1 MALID
6 QQNKVIYWDEVNWQ
20 WLPFLA
26 KERNGKF
33 YLIKDKKRFPV
44 NCQEDVVS
52 LIKSFGFCLSSIQ
65 DLGIT
70 EVSAGYFLYKGKLYS
85 TGTPKT
91 GIIKLISIISGNSL
105 SKIHNEI
112 KGHGVLSKN
121 IFEELLSR
129 DTVEYKGKVYKSL
142 RNLAE
147 NLNVP
152 YSYMRNHLSK
162 GRTIDEII
170 KMYVPRDISD
180 HLGNKFDSVSSMIE
194 YWGISRNAYLGRRA
208 KGLPLEEIL
217 TKPVKSLK
225 RLKEYKDF
233 EGNVFSTKAEMAE
246 HWGVNYSTLRNRLRL
261 GWSLEEALTGNK
273 KRGN

>member
-44 NCQEDVVS
+44 KCKEDVVS
-52 LIKSFGFCLSSIQ
+52 LIKSFGFCLSPIQ
-65 DLGIT
+65 DLGII
-70 EVSAGYFLYKGKLYS
+70 EVSAGYFLYKGGLYS

-170 KMYVPRDISD
+170 KMYVPRDVSD

-246 HWGVNYSTLRNRLRL
+246 HWGVNYSTFRNRLGL
-261 GWSLEEALTGNK
+261 GWSLEEALTGNR
-273 KRGN
+273 KRGD

>member
-1 MALID
+1 MSLID
-6 QQNKVIYWDEVNWQ
+6 NQNKVIYWDEVNWQ

-44 NCQEDVVS
+44 KCQKDVVS
-52 LIKSFGFCLSSIQ
+52 LIKSFGFCLSPIQ
-65 DLGIT
+65 DLGIV
-70 EVSAGYFLYKGKLYS
+70 EVSAGYFLYNGVLYS

-112 KGHGVLSKN
+112 KGKGVLSRG
-121 IFEELLSR
+121 ILEELLSR

-162 GRTIDEII
+162 GNTIDEIV
-170 KMYVPRDISD
+170 KMYVPRTISD
-180 HLGNKFDSVSSMIE
+180 HLGNQFDSVSSMLK
-194 YWGISRNAYLGRRA
+194 YWGY
-208 KGLPLEEIL
+208 
-217 TKPVKSLK
+217 
-225 RLKEYKDF
+225 F
-233 EGNVFSTKAEMAE
+233 
-246 HWGVNYSTLRNRLRL
+246 
-261 GWSLEEALTGNK
+261 
-273 KRGN
+273 

>member
-33 YLIKDKKRFPV
+33 YLIKDKKRFLV

-52 LIKSFGFCLSSIQ
+52 LIKSFGFCLSPIQ

-170 KMYVPRDISD
+170 KMYVPRDVSD